1 MESLGAQ
8 WARAWMRRAAADIAA
23 RRIDLIELDRA
34 IGDGDHGEN
43 MDRGFAAVRNGLDE
57 GAQTPSD
64 VLRAAATTL
73 ISTVGGAAGP
83 LYGTALLRA
92 AKAVAGT
99 PGLDGEGVVALL
111 EAGLT
116 GIQDRG
122 RATEGEKTM
131 VDAWAPATA
140 AARERAGSGGGAV
153 EVLVAAARAAAAGAA
168 ATAPMVATKGR
179 ASYLGERS
187 AGHRD
192 PGAESSWVILASAAI
207 AAGADPAG
215 VGEGQA
221 E

>member
-83 LYGTALLRA
+83 LYGTA
-92 AKAVAGT
+92 
-99 PGLDGEGVVALL
+99 
-111 EAGLT
+111 
-116 GIQDRG
+116 
-122 RATEGEKTM
+122 
-131 VDAWAPATA
+131 
-140 AARERAGSGGGAV
+140 
-153 EVLVAAARAAAAGAA
+153 
-168 ATAPMVATKGR
+168 
-179 ASYLGERS
+179 
-187 AGHRD
+187 
-192 PGAESSWVILASAAI
+192 
-207 AAGADPAG
+207 
-215 VGEGQA
+215 
-221 E
+221 